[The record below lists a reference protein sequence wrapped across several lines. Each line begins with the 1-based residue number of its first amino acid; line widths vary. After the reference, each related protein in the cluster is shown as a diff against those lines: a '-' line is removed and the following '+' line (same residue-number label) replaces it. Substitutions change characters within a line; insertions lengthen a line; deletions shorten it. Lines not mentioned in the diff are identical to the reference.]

1 MNNLFYLCFSINR
14 IPDLTLSKY
23 SVFDGSS
30 VEDLMDKHGVFLR
43 QLHRLGFESGV
54 YFHLMYFY
62 NPDSSAQKGQR
73 LSIIFYATSSDK
85 TKLEGIRAFINNSV
99 LSTYYDFYCYEIARK
114 ISLSTR
120 TDKNGGRFSVIKIE
134 NIAGCYKT
142 YRLMDSDIPKVMES
156 IASNTLGVCEIASD
170 ADVALSYNA
179 IEADEYGRLISDK
192 KFQYGAFLTKKDYSL
207 PAQNRL
213 STDGA
218 GEVSLYSIME
228 WTPCKDGRLYNVL
241 KLMEGYNVCAV
252 LRIDIFPVEHT
263 QRIRQGLPYQ
273 EIRRRISDHTQGKDD
288 NSENIVKSWDKYL
301 SNLMKFPQFS
311 ANIVAFANERNIA
324 VMLAD
329 SVAAEAVESGTY
341 LVETIESYDGFDMYH
356 SDFNILKVPK
366 ATDNYMAA
374 LLSLYTLEEI
384 RPMFS
389 FPILYPGENIECQK
403 ETDPVPFSETEKY
416 KEILHLGVSENDY
429 DVTFPIKL
437 FDRHAFIAG
446 VPGSGKTN
454 TMLYLASSLWTKTKS
469 KIPFLVLEPAK
480 QEYRMLAYYEGM
492 EDLCIF
498 SPSADTKFPLH
509 INPFEFPKG
518 LTLAEHI
525 ANLNAVFA
533 GAFELIPPSPFLIDS
548 CIEKVY
554 INKGWNTNER
564 NMGKRL
570 YPTMQELYD
579 SLKIAVEES
588 GYEGESKSNIRSVME
603 VRIGSLLRREIGN
616 VYNVEESS
624 IKPEEW
630 IELPA
635 IIELEALGE
644 GPANFMSL
652 LISTL
657 IRETLKVKKLDSVTY
672 DKSKK
677 EVNHIIFY
685 EEAHNLIGPTVDN
698 PLGMTVDPKVSATKY
713 LVKMLAE
720 VRALNE
726 GIVIADQLPTAM
738 APEVLKNTG
747 LKIGHR
753 ITAQDDRTLLGGTM
767 SASADQLEDQ
777 GIFETGQALIFYEG
791 LQKPYKMRVNEWIQP
806 EDENGNIIVASDD
819 NLSKFLVNN
828 LRYNSMLQKSASIM
842 TRKLKVEFGNL
853 HTKCRKLIKELDELL
868 AQKKDISDKRSILCN
883 QPFTEKNNI
892 NIKILSNHI
901 SEVEDELS
909 NSMVRK
915 LREICCEFCN
925 LYYAYITLAQ
935 NYGEYTAEI
944 CIANIDEFANLFVLL
959 KTLKDVSVL
968 QNVIIESVN
977 NVMGDIERYIDFQNY
992 SKAGILHSHTE
1003 YDRLCVKLGWYQT
1016 NFIDCTLKKIEGE
1029 SFGDLGMMSSVES
1042 VKEFSLMF
1050 DKFYDISIRYYLIAN
1065 SLNGG
1070 NKSSQIYPL
1079 LLFKQLATNAMSFF
1093 SRYKNYT
1100 DDLKGFLVATKQ
1112 MRAKLCTIVNY
1123 RNKDKASEC
1132 FLYNDQEYEKYHRS
1146 LEVAAQLEIQG
1157 QRSVVAESA
1166 KTAILE
1172 FESNGMTA
1180 TVCDV
1185 VRAGQ
1190 KYLADFYRQDYVW
1203 SKTRL
1208 NLLKVCIE
1216 LIEGLLGKHLEIN
1229 EEFVKYTEI
1238 SGFPTC
1244 FRSLSEDLH
1253 NKKLIDDAY
1262 FSRCK
1267 ACILLMENKVV
1278 T

>member
-62 NPDSSAQKGQR
+62 NPDSNAQKGQR

-85 TKLEGIRAFINNSV
+85 TKLDGIREFVNNSV
-99 LSTYYDFYCYEIARK
+99 LSTYYDFFCYEIAK
-114 ISLSTR
+114 NFTLSTEV
-120 TDKNGGRFSVIKIE
+120 DKNGGKFSVIELE
-134 NIAGCYKT
+134 NIAGCRKR
-142 YRLMDSDIPKVMES
+142 YRLMESDVPKVME
-156 IASNTLGVCEIASD
+156 ASVTNTFGVCEIASD

-179 IEADEYGRLISDK
+179 IEADEYGRLISHK
-192 KFQYGAFLTKKDYSL
+192 RFQYGAFLTKKDYAL

-213 STDGA
+213 NSDGA

-241 KLMEGYNVCAV
+241 KLMEGYDVCAV

-273 EIRRRISDHTQGKDD
+273 EIRRRISDRTQGKDD
-288 NSENIVKSWDKYL
+288 NSESIVKSWDKYL

-341 LVETIESYDGFDMYH
+341 IVETIESTDGFDFYY
-356 SDFNILKVPK
+356 SDFNILKAPK
-366 ATDNYMAA
+366 SADNYMAS

-403 ETDPVPFSETEKY
+403 ETDPVPFTENEKY
-416 KEILHLGVSENDY
+416 REILHLGISENNY
-429 DVTFPIKL
+429 DVTFPVKL

-454 TMLYLASSLWTKTKS
+454 TMLYLVSSLWTKTEQ

-480 QEYRMLAYYEGM
+480 QEYRMLAYQEGM
-492 EDLCIF
+492 DDLCIF

-564 NMGKRL
+564 NIGKRP

-630 IELPA
+630 IESPA

-657 IRETLKVKKLDSVTY
+657 IRETLKVKKLNTEVNGN
-672 DKSKK
+672 KK
-677 EVNHIIFY
+677 EINHIIFY
-685 EEAHNLIGPTVDN
+685 EEAHNLIGSTVDN

-753 ITAQDDRTLLGGTM
+753 ITAQDDRALLGGTM
-767 SASADQLEDQ
+767 SASTDQLEDQ

-806 EDENGNIIVASDD
+806 EDENGNPIIASDE
-819 NLSKFLVNN
+819 NLSSFLKDNQ
-828 LRYNSMLQKSASIM
+828 RYNALLKKSASIM
-842 TRKLKVEFGNL
+842 IRKLRIEFGNL
-853 HTKCRKLIKELDELL
+853 QTKCRKYVEKLDKLL
-868 AQKKDISDKRSILCN
+868 ADKKYNANKCDALRIRSFSEEN
-883 QPFTEKNNI
+883 DI
-892 NIKILSNHI
+892 NIEILNKHI
-901 SEVEDELS
+901 GEVDEKLS
-909 NSMVRK
+909 GSMACK
-915 LREICCEFCN
+915 LQEICSEFCN

-935 NYGEYTAEI
+935 NYGKYTDEI
-944 CIANIDEFANLFVLL
+944 CIAVIDGFADLFGFV
-959 KTLKDVSVL
+959 KTLKSVSIL
-968 QNVIIESVN
+968 QNVLVNSVG
-977 NVMGDIERYIDFQNY
+977 NVMGDIERYVDYQGYTKI
-992 SKAGILHSHTE
+992 GILHSCSE
-1003 YDRLCVKLGWYQT
+1003 YDRLSVKLGWYQAA
-1016 NFIDCTLKKIEGE
+1016 FIDCTLEKLMNDCFASSTLE
-1029 SFGDLGMMSSVES
+1029 SISAAD
-1042 VKEFSLMF
+1042 EFTLAFNQFFSAAE
-1050 DKFYDISIRYYLIAN
+1050 KYYLLAKTFA
-1065 SLNGG
+1065 G
-1070 NKSSQIYPL
+1070 NNKTTKGYSS
-1079 LLFKQLATNAMSFF
+1079 LLFKHLAVCAMKLFGEHKGSNINLNA
-1093 SRYKNYT
+1093 
-1100 DDLKGFLVATKQ
+1100 FLASTKSL
-1112 MRAKLCTIVNY
+1112 RENLCKIVDY
-1123 RNKDKASEC
+1123 RNIKNAEKC
-1132 FLYNDQEYEKYHRS
+1132 FLYNDPDYENLCES
-1146 LEVAAQLEIQG
+1146 MEVILQLEIKKSSSIASKEANKIIAEFETSGITINVNDGIWGIQG
-1157 QRSVVAESA
+1157 FFIRYAEQKCSRINT
-1166 KTAILE
+1166 KRLILE
-1172 FESNGMTA
+1172 KFTPVFE
-1180 TVCDV
+1180 
-1185 VRAGQ
+1185 
-1190 KYLADFYRQDYVW
+1190 K
-1203 SKTRL
+1203 
-1208 NLLKVCIE
+1208 I
-1216 LIEGLLGKHLEIN
+1216 LGKHPKMDELFCGFFAEN
-1229 EEFVKYTEI
+1229 NFNGFYTEFVSAAKKENAINDNTLIRCEALI
-1238 SGFPTC
+1238 S
-1244 FRSLSEDLH
+1244 
-1253 NKKLIDDAY
+1253 
-1262 FSRCK
+1262 
-1267 ACILLMENKVV
+1267 LMENKVV